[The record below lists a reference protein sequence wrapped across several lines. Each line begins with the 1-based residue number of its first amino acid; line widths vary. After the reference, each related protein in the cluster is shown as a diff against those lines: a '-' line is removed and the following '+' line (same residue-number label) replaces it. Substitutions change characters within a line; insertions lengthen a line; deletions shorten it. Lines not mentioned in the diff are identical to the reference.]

1 MIGQK
6 LAAISKNRR
15 EWPFLKISTWWEVRR
30 LGLIWAGF
38 ALVTVLIY
46 LAFFTLIHWFSALLL
61 QEVNRNVA
69 VFLTT
74 LTTLFLLRSLYN
86 GSQKIVD
93 NLFFP
98 DTADFKDKIEAI
110 CQKLTELDRREALK
124 RFLGGQLPAQLRVE
138 SIFLDTEAPEADV
151 EGLTLPLEMGRHSL
165 GYLHIGPKQ
174 SGRSFGYTER
184 LALERL
190 QDQLSLVLSGIQ
202 LAEAREAAEKI
213 DQLKLNF
220 LSNISHQLRTPLNT
234 IINSTGLVA
243 DGALGEVNEAQVEF
257 LNRAVQGSEHL
268 MGLLNDILDIT
279 KIETGQL
286 ALQPEIIDLLEVIT
300 EVVPLVKGML
310 QEKPVELK
318 IELEDNLPYFR
329 ADRLRLRQILLNLLS
344 NAIKFTQAGF
354 IWVRARTEEGV
365 ILVSVADTGI
375 GIAQENLPLVFE
387 DYQQISAKN
396 QGAGFERRRHLGTGL
411 GLSITK
417 ALVELHKGQIWV
429 ESEPGQ
435 GTIFTFTLPV
445 SASQP
450 PGEAKLSPANGRQK
464 VIPTKIYDH

>member
-1 MIGQK
+1 MEK
-6 LAAISKNRR
+6 KPSLLS
-15 EWPFLKISTWWEVRR
+15 FLKISAWWEVGR

-38 ALVTVLIY
+38 ILATALMY
-46 LAFFTLIHWFSALLL
+46 LTFFTLIHWFSALLL
-61 QEVNRNVA
+61 QEVNRSVA

-74 LTTLFLLRSLYN
+74 LTTLLLLRPLYN

-93 NLFFP
+93 SLFFP

-124 RFLGGQLPAQLRVE
+124 RFLGGKAPAQLRVE
-138 SIFLDTEAPEADV
+138 GIFLETDAPVAKAKS
-151 EGLTLPLEMGRHSL
+151 LILPLEMGRHSL
-165 GYLHIGPKQ
+165 GYLRIGPKR
-174 SGRSFGYTER
+174 SGRSFAYTER

-220 LSNISHQLRTPLNT
+220 LTNISHQLRTPLNT

-243 DGALGEVNEAQVEF
+243 DGALGEVNEAQAEF

-268 MGLLNDILDIT
+268 LKLLNDILDIT

-286 ALQPEIIDLLEVIT
+286 ALQPEVIDLPEVIK

-310 QEKPVELK
+310 QQKPIELN
-318 IELEDNLPYFR
+318 IQLEDNLPHLT
-329 ADRLRLRQILLNLLS
+329 ADRLRIRQIRLNLLS
-344 NAIKFTQAGF
+344 NAIKFTQTGF
-354 IWVRARTEEGV
+354 IWVRARTEQDV
-365 ILVSVADTGI
+365 VLVSVADTGI

-387 DYQQISAKN
+387 DYQQISAQN
-396 QGAGFERRRHLGTGL
+396 QGTGFERRRHLGTGL

-417 ALVELHKGQIWV
+417 ALVELHQGRIWV
-429 ESEPGQ
+429 ESEPER

-450 PGEAKLSPANGRQK
+450 PSEAEPLPANGLQK
-464 VIPTKIYDH
+464 VIPAKLYGR

>member
-1 MIGQK
+1 M
-6 LAAISKNRR
+6 
-15 EWPFLKISTWWEVRR
+15 
-30 LGLIWAGF
+30 
-38 ALVTVLIY
+38 
-46 LAFFTLIHWFSALLL
+46 
-61 QEVNRNVA
+61 
-69 VFLTT
+69 
-74 LTTLFLLRSLYN
+74 
-86 GSQKIVD
+86 GS
-93 NLFFP
+93 
-98 DTADFKDKIEAI
+98 
-110 CQKLTELDRREALK
+110 
-124 RFLGGQLPAQLRVE
+124 
-138 SIFLDTEAPEADV
+138 
-151 EGLTLPLEMGRHSL
+151 HSL
-165 GYLHIGPKQ
+165 GYLHIGPKR
-174 SGRSFGYTER
+174 SGRSFGYAER

-220 LSNISHQLRTPLNT
+220 LTNISHQLRTPLNT

-286 ALQPEIIDLLEVIT
+286 ALQFEVIDLPEVVK

-310 QEKPVELK
+310 QQKPVELK
-318 IELEDNLPYFR
+318 IELEDNLPHFS

-354 IWVRARTEEGV
+354 IWVRARAEEGV
-365 ILVSVADTGI
+365 VLVSVADTGI

-396 QGAGFERRRHLGTGL
+396 QGTGFERRRHLGTGL

-429 ESEPGQ
+429 ESEPER

-450 PGEAKLSPANGRQK
+450 PGEAKPLPADRRQK
-464 VIPTKIYDH
+464 VIPAKIYDH